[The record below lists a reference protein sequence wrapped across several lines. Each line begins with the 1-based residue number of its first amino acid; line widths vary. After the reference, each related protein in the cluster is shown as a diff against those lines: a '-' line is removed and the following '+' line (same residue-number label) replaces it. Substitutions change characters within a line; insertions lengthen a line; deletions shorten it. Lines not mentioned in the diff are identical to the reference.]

1 MRNSTVAS
9 AAPERSAPPASRWLH
24 AGVSGRQRG
33 CARRR
38 CCARTEA
45 GSRAADAEALHVELA
60 NHLTHSWTA
69 RGPVPA
75 DPQAGVRAL
84 DLARTLL
91 PAQRRNRAPRAEQ
104 HEQPLQAL
112 DAERREQ
119 WLWSD
124 GRTARWAHER
134 AHEKALLEQTY
145 FRSRAMRTMCGW
157 RRSGKSTSVGL
168 TS

>member
-1 MRNSTVAS
+1 MCDGSVSAS
-9 AAPERSAPPASRWLH
+9 VFFWHLCKLESKISRVPSAD
-24 AGVSGRQRG
+24 G
-33 CARRR
+33 
-38 CCARTEA
+38 T
-45 GSRAADAEALHVELA
+45 
-60 NHLTHSWTA
+60 
-69 RGPVPA
+69 GPVPA

-91 PAQRRNRAPRAEQ
+91 PAQRRNWAPRAEQ